1 MGETS
6 GAVAD
11 FCGLLRRLV
20 RGCGVPQSDLARALH
35 RSEPTVS
42 ALLNARRATPPSW
55 DDVLG
60 VVEYC
65 HERSGP
71 RPPAGLTFDR
81 GWWRLRLEEVE
92 VNAAAVAAR
101 RTERQAER
109 RRTGRRSA
117 MPPPLPV
124 DTPLDFAGAVGT
136 LVGGR
141 PDFHGLA
148 EELLEPLRL
157 TGGTSADPRP
167 VLEGFAERVRS
178 SHGTARTA
186 LLCAADLTVLV
197 TAFSQAVAQS
207 GIVYDPELGPARNG
221 DPTTDIVTE
230 LEQVTLGSTRIGT
243 PAGRRHEI
251 ETAYSYAADLVH
263 GTGAREVD
271 PGTLARNAWRRY
283 ETLLDHVL
291 WDCPELR
298 LTSHTEDP
306 PEAVEPPPST
316 DSPLP
321 TALTGLSDLL
331 EQFAGGAKAADR
343 HRGQLRAPLAA
354 GEGGGPRIPTLGTG
368 YVDPAFRVAGH
379 TASPGLSRDDWWLD
393 MPLRDDLA
401 EFLAAYLLTDD
412 ATHGPLVVLGHPGS
426 GKSLLTKLIAARL
439 PASEFSC
446 LRVELRHLS
455 ADLDVRDQIEE
466 ALWRS
471 IGRRTPWSEV
481 TGPDSGVVRVVL
493 LDGFDELLQAAADQA
508 DSRRHYDYLQ
518 GVERFQRNETDQGRP
533 TVVIVT
539 SRTVVA
545 DQARTPLTSTVIRL
559 EPFDDA
565 RVTHWLRT
573 WNATNR
579 RYFRD
584 TGLRPLTP
592 GALRPHRELASQ
604 PLLLMMLALYDAS
617 DNVLSRQ
624 EGTGIDRLGLYERLL
639 AEFVRRQLTK
649 YQGGKPTWTEAVECE
664 LQRLSVVA
672 IGMFNRRKQSITAHE
687 AEDDLAVLIGDDAPE
702 PTPLLF
708 GRFFFIHESQAVV
721 THTELRS
728 YEFLH
733 ATFGEYLLARL
744 ITDELHCLL
753 IGGGATDDGR
763 LHALLSHVPLSDRA
777 EALAN
782 VGELLSP
789 LPPSHRSELL
799 ELLGSLFRQTLDDDS
814 RRTHVPYHPAPP
826 HRTRQDAIYTAN
838 LLLIAART
846 DAPLPLSRILGED
859 ATLDRWQR
867 QTHLWRSQFG
877 EASWTAFISS
887 LRVQPADRDAR
898 DLVVLPGTEPAPL
911 DPAWVLDLIH
921 LEKPTD
927 TARVVEQQ
935 PFSTRLHALAAFTWD
950 ADLQRLLQA
959 VAPLLALLP
968 DAFTTYRFDGDTG
981 TSAAH
986 DLVALLCRPGPRT
999 PHGLHPDTL
1008 IGSRALQGDDRAL
1021 AVDLVARH
1029 LRDAA
1034 GDLPPKAAIA
1044 LLDALT
1050 SPQHTGSGGVAARTW
1065 LVLADC
1071 LARLAARRDVS
1082 HAELRRITS
1091 RFRREAPA
1099 LEHGGTAE
1107 VRLESLLKQATTTH
1121 LWRGTNRADAET
1133 TLATALTL
1141 HDHIPEDR
1149 RSPTLVVGLL
1159 RLARDLG
1166 ANDWLAVHA
1175 ERLLLPLDQDGLWQ
1189 LRPTDVD
1196 WLRPA
1201 VRDPGLRAALDRIE
1215 VAWR

>member
-65 HERSGP
+65 RTRGGP

-92 VNAAAVAAR
+92 ANVAAVPVPRAGRQRPANHPSAA
-101 RTERQAER
+101 
-109 RRTGRRSA
+109 
-117 MPPPLPV
+117 PPPPV
-124 DTPLDFAGAVGT
+124 EVAPDFAGAVEI

-141 PDFHGLA
+141 PAFHGLA
-148 EELLEPLRL
+148 EEILEPLRL
-157 TGGTSADPRP
+157 TGGTAADLRP

-186 LLCAADLTVLV
+186 LLCAADLAVLV
-197 TAFSQAVAQS
+197 TAFCQAVAQY
-207 GIVYDPELGPARNG
+207 GIVYEPELDATRDGA
-221 DPTTDIVTE
+221 PTADIVTE
-230 LEQVTLGSTRIGT
+230 LEHVTLGSVRVGT
-243 PAGRRHEI
+243 PDERRHEI
-251 ETAYSYAADLVH
+251 ETTYSYAADLVH
-263 GTGAREVD
+263 GTGARDID
-271 PGTLARNAWRRY
+271 PGDLARTAWRRY

-298 LTSHTEDP
+298 LTSRTEDP
-306 PEAVEPPPST
+306 PEAVEQPTSA
-316 DSPLP
+316 DRKLP
-321 TALTGLSDLL
+321 TALTALADLL
-331 EQFAGGAKAADR
+331 EQFADGGKAPDHHR
-343 HRGQLRAPLAA
+343 HLLRAPLAA
-354 GEGGGPRIPTLGTG
+354 GEAVGPRIPTLGAG
-368 YVDPAFRVAGH
+368 YVDPAFRVASYTGSH
-379 TASPGLSRDDWWLD
+379 GLSRDDWWLR

-426 GKSLLTKLIAARL
+426 GKSLLTKLIAAHL
-439 PASEFSC
+439 PASEFFC

-471 IGRRTPWSEV
+471 TGRRTSWAEV

-508 DSRRHYDYLQ
+508 DRQRHHDYLL
-518 GVERFQRNETDQGRP
+518 GVERFQRDETDHGRP
-533 TVVIVT
+533 TAVVVT

-545 DQARTPLTSTVIRL
+545 DQARTPSSGAVIRL

-565 RVTHWLRT
+565 RVAHWLRT

-579 RYFRD
+579 RYFLD
-584 TGLRPLTP
+584 TGLRPLAPET
-592 GALRPHRELASQ
+592 LRPHRELAAQ

-624 EGTGIDRLGLYERLL
+624 EGAGIDRLGLYERLL
-639 AEFVRRQLTK
+639 AEFVRRQVGK
-649 YQGGKPTWTEAVECE
+649 HQGARPTWTEAAVERE
-664 LQRLSVVA
+664 LQRLSVIA

-687 AEDDLAVLIGDDAPE
+687 AEDDLAVLLGGEVPE
-702 PTPLLF
+702 SSSLLF

-733 ATFGEYLLARL
+733 ATFGEYLLTRL

-753 IGGGATDDGR
+753 IGGDDTDDGR

-777 EALAN
+777 EALAD
-782 VGELLSP
+782 VGELLAP
-789 LPPSHRSELL
+789 LPSQHRSELV
-799 ELLGSLFRQTLDDDS
+799 ELLGLLFRRTVEDDS
-814 RRTHVPYHPAPP
+814 RRTHVLYHPAPP
-826 HRTRQDAIYTAN
+826 HRTRQDAVYTAN
-838 LLLIAART
+838 LLLLAAR
-846 DAPLPLSRILGED
+846 AANPLPLSRIVGGD
-859 ATLDRWQR
+859 ATMDRWQR

-877 EASWTAFISS
+877 EASWTAFITS

-898 DLVVLPGTEPAPL
+898 DLAVLPGTEPAAL
-911 DPAWVLDLIH
+911 DPAWGLDLIH
-921 LEKPTD
+921 LEKPTG
-927 TARVVEQQ
+927 TARIVEQQ
-935 PFSTRLHALAAFTWD
+935 PLPTRLHALAAFTWD
-950 ADLQRLLQA
+950 TDLQCLLQA
-959 VAPLLALLP
+959 VAPLLDRVP
-968 DAFTTYRFDGDTG
+968 DAFTTYRFDGDNSI
-981 TSAAH
+981 SAAH
-986 DLVALLCRPGPRT
+986 DLIALLCRPDPRT
-999 PHGLHPDTL
+999 PYGLHPDIL
-1008 IGSRALQGDDRAL
+1008 DGLRELPGDNRAL

-1034 GDLPPKAAIA
+1034 RDLPPETAVA

-1050 SPQHTGSGGVAARTW
+1050 SPQHTGSGEVAARTW

-1099 LEHGGTAE
+1099 LDNDGTAE
-1107 VRLESLLKQATTTH
+1107 LRLESLLEEASTTH
-1121 LWRGTNRADAET
+1121 LWRGAHRADTET
-1133 TLATALTL
+1133 TLAAALTL

-1149 RSPTLVVGLL
+1149 RPPTLVIGLL

-1166 ANDWLAVHA
+1166 ADDWLAVHA
-1175 ERLLLPLDQDGLWQ
+1175 ERLLLTLDQDGLWQ

-1196 WLRPA
+1196 WMRPV
-1201 VRDPGLRAALDRIE
+1201 VRDRGLRAELDR
-1215 VAWR
+1215 VVAAWR